1 MQLISKNKRSIF
13 LLFVLLIIL
22 VTSLSNPIII
32 LISNDFG
39 LHLSSLILYS
49 AFFLSFIK
57 YIRNGVGFHNA
68 TLLKFIM
75 LFSISF
81 ILSLYFF
88 FEEFSYRNL
97 SGLLSYF
104 YFLIFIFV
112 FSFEK
117 ISYERANVFFR
128 VALII
133 TILSMYLIEVA
144 TIAGLRSST
153 NQSGLFYIFPFQLFY
168 YCFFSKQ
175 QLLGKV
181 FLIISILASLYAFSF
196 NFQKSAFIFIFASL
210 TLTIWVT
217 NRKARLSQKIIM
229 MILISIPVL
238 LGYDFIWQLFS
249 REIFEL
255 DYSLIDTD
263 STDIN
268 ALNSSLYRF
277 YAYEYAFNSLTS
289 DLFHFLFG
297 YGAGHFS
304 IVHNGAT
311 PHSSALYLLISF
323 GFFGFFSYYFL
334 VLLSLRRVFNAIS
347 SDINSR
353 FNGFLIVFILS
364 GLIYS
369 LLNNS
374 NGLAWEETS
383 FATNILFFMAILIPF
398 SVFEEKYE

>member
-32 LISNDFG
+32 SISNDFG

-75 LFSISF
+75 IFSISF

-88 FEEFSYRNL
+88 FDEFSYRNL
-97 SGLLSYF
+97 SGLLSYL

-217 NRKARLSQKIIM
+217 NRKARLSQKILM

-334 VLLSLRRVFNAIS
+334 VLLSLRRVFSAIS